1 MKGRYYIIIFDK
13 NENGNIIRTDL
24 FGFPNGT
31 SFINIPIHINSEGNI
46 IVTWAKNNAEKN
58 MNLSGLTIIPTYETN
73 KMSLTTIA
81 KGLGISPKNIT
92 RENEKVNTF
101 LVNIFKDYIPDFNLN

>member
-1 MKGRYYIIIFDK
+1 MEGRYYIIIFDK

-58 MNLSGLTIIPTYETN
+58 IDLSGLTIIPTYETN

-81 KGLGISPKNIT
+81 KGLGIPPKDIT

-101 LVNIFKDYIPDFNLN
+101 LVNIFKDYIPDFDLT